1 MSKLCPCPA
10 NAALTTI
17 PSITCASDFGQIQK
31 IAFQRLY
38 ASGVANGFNTSA
50 KITALASWQ
59 ALMGS
64 GVTDSTKIVVTP
76 FVEAP
81 TSDGGDAITYGGG
94 NDTVGGITRI
104 IGRNPITMS
113 FALNQYPQT
122 AIAALKALECETAI
136 GVYLFNGDGQIMAIK
151 GAGADDY
158 SPIPVRSIFVGDL
171 KLNGLSN
178 PDSNAL
184 QFAFYPNWSDN
195 AAIVTPADFNPLTD
209 L

>member
-1 MSKLCPCPA
+1 MSKLCPCPG
-10 NAALTTI
+10 NAALTDI
-17 PSITCASDFGQIQK
+17 PAITCASDFGQIQK

-38 ASGVANGFNTSA
+38 NSGTANGFSASA

-59 ALMGS
+59 ALEVKTNS
-64 GVTDSTKIVVTP
+64 EKVIVTP

-81 TSDGGDAITYGGG
+81 ASDGGDAITYGGG

-104 IGRNPITMS
+104 IGRNPITMT
-113 FALNQYPQT
+113 FALNQYPQSV
-122 AIAALKALECETAI
+122 IAALKALECETAI

-151 GAGADDY
+151 GAAADEY
-158 SPIPVRSIFVGDL
+158 HPIPVRSIFVGDL
-171 KLNGLSN
+171 RLNGLSN

-195 AAIVTPADFNPLTD
+195 AEIVTPADFNPLTD